1 MTTILIA
8 LLLATQVEGSDPATF
23 ARRVA
28 ALDAA
33 DAERAAA
40 VSPDD
45 RARGTLKW
53 LQALRELVEAIPA
66 FRVVQPHHRAWIDKH
81 EDWVFDDEIGG
92 RWLISRSVLEKAHK
106 DHAGSAVA
114 DEIAWFAV
122 TNDLGGE
129 CEGYVP
135 CYAHGL
141 NNLYGDYLR
150 ASPRGA
156 HRQEAFNSIS
166 ELLRTVVTDLLGARA
181 QPEYFNP
188 KDDCEALLNAMRP
201 LRAAVVAA
209 DGAKTETMTLI
220 ERVIKLCPA
229 R

>member
-1 MTTILIA
+1 MMQAVLIA
-8 LLLATQVEGSDPATF
+8 LFVALQVEGSDPATF

-28 ALDAA
+28 ALDAVA
-33 DAERAAA
+33 AERAAA
-40 VSPDD
+40 ASPDAKA
-45 RARGTLKW
+45 RATLKW
-53 LQALRELVEAIPA
+53 LQALRQVAEAIPA
-66 FRVVQPHHRAWIDKH
+66 YRGVEPHHRAWIDKH

-92 RWLISRSVLEKAHK
+92 RWLISRSLMTQAFK

-141 NNLYGDYLR
+141 NTLYGDYLR

-156 HRQEAFNSIS
+156 HRQEAYDRIS
-166 ELLRTVVTDLLGARA
+166 ESLRTIVDDLLTA
-181 QPEYFNP
+181 P
-188 KDDCEALLNAMRP
+188 KAAEFFDAKEDCKSLLEAMRP
-201 LRAAVVAA
+201 LRAAVAA
-209 DGAKTETMTLI
+209 SGGTKTETMALI
-220 ERVIKLCPA
+220 DRVIKACP
-229 R
+229 